1 MKVTEQDADNCPSLK
16 GDLTDP
22 SSPFLICPFHLRGS
36 QKLSPRNVRGFS
48 TIGYGGIKNMKSKRH
63 TFEQVITTAAM

>member
-1 MKVTEQDADNCPSLK
+1 MKVTEQDVDNCRSLK
-16 GDLTDP
+16 SDLTDP

-36 QKLSPRNVRGFS
+36 SPRNVRGS
-48 TIGYGGIKNMKSKRH
+48 SKKGYGGIKNMKSKRH